1 MENKKGIPFYKIMT
15 ISISAA
21 IIIGGLASK
30 KDSAKVDTEN
40 GIFEPGEHVVSIPI
54 DDITK
59 EITVYEGHAGYR
71 PVGININYLSADSAD
86 SGNMLFVNTIEVQA
100 TSTGIDEH
108 GNKIYEDF
116 GTPINYTYD
125 SNENEYDVGQH
136 IITVPCDCDD
146 KLNIEYYDGYNI
158 AAIARTYIGEGN
170 EKDGCILYVNNEP
183 VEYVYDETNKSYFGT
198 PIEKGKV
205 LEK

>member
-1 MENKKGIPFYKIMT
+1 MENKKGLSITT
-15 ISISAA
+15 IISLSISGA
-21 IIIGGLASK
+21 IIIGGLLPRKASGDCK
-30 KDSAKVDTEN
+30 EP
-40 GIFEPGEHVVSIPI
+40 GLFEPGEHIVSVPVE
-54 DDITK
+54 DITK
-59 EITVYEGHAGYR
+59 QTIVYEGHAGYR
-71 PVGININYLSADSAD
+71 PVGININSLSADSAD

-136 IITVPCDCDD
+136 IITVPCYCDD
-146 KLNIEYYDGYNI
+146 RLNFESYDGYNI
-158 AAIARTYIGEGN
+158 AGIVRTRISEGN
-170 EKDGCILYVNNEP
+170 EKDGCILYVNDEP
-183 VEYVYDETNKSYFGT
+183 VEYVYNEDNNKYFGT